1 MQGKHPHSVHSYSFI
16 AFGPVQ
22 KSLEL
27 NIAFLEKLD
36 FRTRVANAT
45 HNFAKSRLK
54 LTIEDLIRVTL
65 IVFDAWRLVWRGL
78 IDYHSESL
86 QQSTRLHALF
96 RRSSIQP
103 VPSFLSV
110 GSHVVAVPEFAH
122 CICTFTLRSCK
133 VPF

>member
-78 IDYHSESL
+78 ID
-86 QQSTRLHALF
+86 
-96 RRSSIQP
+96 
-103 VPSFLSV
+103 SV
-110 GSHVVAVPEFAH
+110 
-122 CICTFTLRSCK
+122 TLVRTMTTMVEVMRIERKTMMKRVMIGVRFS
-133 VPF
+133 